1 MKAFRELPDMD
12 EFRLYT
18 RDYRGWVV
26 YCAEKWRR
34 RMEGKTEAEKRS
46 AWNNIPETVR
56 AELMRMK
63 REAA

>member
-1 MKAFRELPDMD
+1 MTEFREQPHMD
-12 EFRLYT
+12 EYRLYISDH
-18 RDYRGWVV
+18 RAWVR
-26 YCAEKWRR
+26 YSAEKWRR